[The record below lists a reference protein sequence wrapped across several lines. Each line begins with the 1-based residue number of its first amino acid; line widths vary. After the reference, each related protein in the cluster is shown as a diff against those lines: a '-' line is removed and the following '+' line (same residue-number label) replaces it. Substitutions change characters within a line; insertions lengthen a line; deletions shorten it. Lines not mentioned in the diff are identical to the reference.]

1 MKNLFALLC
10 CFPLLLSLVS
20 CGDNKEDLVT
30 APSEE
35 YIIGCLEK
43 VPGIIEIKAVTE
55 DTDPMNNL
63 NKAGW
68 YTANV
73 YFSYQ
78 LVNQENVIGD
88 DLIDKGTDAGGSIE
102 VDKTK
107 SEAKKRNEYLATF
120 DGGILSPGSHTVV
133 GTIVIRTS
141 NELTASQQNLL
152 ERNIIAALTNETD
165 AIVEP
170 ADTLDSDIS
179 NSVQEDTANVA
190 TYCDTYYMQ
199 DFANTYIQVFSD
211 NTLVIYDADNRLK
224 LQGYTK
230 PFNYQYIPPNFSDYG
245 NAYAYLKVDFS
256 SFHPESLS
264 YYECINILDDKTIIF
279 NGYYFHK

>member
-102 VDKTK
+102 VYKTK

-152 ERNIIAALTNETD
+152 ETNIIAALTNETD

-179 NSVQEDTANVA
+179 NSVQEDTTNVA

-230 PFNYQYIPPNFSDYG
+230 PFSYQYIPPNFSDYG

-256 SFHPESLS
+256 SFDPESLS
-264 YYECINILDDKTIIF
+264 YYKSINILDDNTIIF
-279 NGYYFHK
+279 DGYYFHK